1 MNPVIIRSISRVL
14 LGKPDDNERNCDYT
28 PKGVANELVVYCGG
42 NSLCAAAMA
51 LYAALIV
58 T

>member
-14 LGKPDDNERNCDYT
+14 LGKPDDNERNCYYT
-28 PKGVANELVVYCGG
+28 PKGVANELVVYCCV
-42 NSLCAAAMA
+42 NSLCAAAMT